1 MTQDHFLLYDV
12 LAYPQPQPSLW
23 FAWWAPKNPHY
34 APSPEASRNERS
46 PLMQEYVAYINAYG
60 RLYKSIPFVK
70 AIYLA
75 NSITFNAL
83 KDQSD
88 IDICIVVKHG
98 RMRTARLRT
107 LFLFTL
113 FRIKR
118 NGTNVRKKFCL
129 SFYLDEH
136 ELNLQRIA
144 LQPQD
149 PYLVYWI
156 AHLVVLYQDT
166 PADPVAIWHHNDWI
180 VHYLP
185 NFPEKQSIFLP
196 TREWQGRTMRKRIC
210 ERRWGGRL
218 GDIFESLIKL
228 IRLPILLWKKRRL
241 GVAGDDIILSD
252 VMLKFHADKR
262 KKYGTK
268 WKLAQAQD

>member
-1 MTQDHFLLYDV
+1 
-12 LAYPQPQPSLW
+12 
-23 FAWWAPKNPHY
+23 
-34 APSPEASRNERS
+34 
-46 PLMQEYVAYINAYG
+46 MQEYVAYINAYG
-60 RLYKSIPFVK
+60 RLYKSLPFVK
-70 AIYLA
+70 AIYLG

-107 LFLFTL
+107 LLLFTL

-118 NGTNVRKKFCL
+118 SGTKVRKKFCL
-129 SFYLDEH
+129 SFYIDEH

-156 AHLVVLYQDT
+156 AHLVTLYQDT
-166 PADPVAIWHHNDWI
+166 PADPVSIWRYNDWI

-185 NFPEKQSIFLP
+185 NFPEEQSVFLP
-196 TREWQGRTMRKRIC
+196 TRERHGRTMRKRIW
-210 ERRWGGRL
+210 ERR
-218 GDIFESLIKL
+218 
-228 IRLPILLWKKRRL
+228 
-241 GVAGDDIILSD
+241 
-252 VMLKFHADKR
+252 
-262 KKYGTK
+262 
-268 WKLAQAQD
+268 